1 MSRDNKSKIS
11 KKELNKRS
19 KKEDEKTRN
28 KKRNEESDSDN
39 DMSDSEDEEINVHE
53 YRKFL
58 SKIFPS
64 KHLNKKIKDGEKLKK
79 KIEEDWE
86 TESDEDYEEEKY
98 SKKKVCKNKKKC
110 LKCFYFCRQLMFI
123 YCVLLN
129 IFWY

>member
-1 MSRDNKSKIS
+1 MSRDNQSKIS

-86 TESDEDYEEEKY
+86 TESDEDYE
-98 SKKKVCKNKKKC
+98 
-110 LKCFYFCRQLMFI
+110 
-123 YCVLLN
+123 
-129 IFWY
+129 